1 MFDARLRRVIDP
13 ALVGLAKA
21 LSNTGISA
29 NALTLLGIPIAMAA
43 AYAIYQHAFFA
54 ALLLI
59 AANRLLDGLDGM
71 VARINGPT
79 PLGGYLDILADFA
92 FYVAIPIAF
101 GLSDTANLAA
111 ALLLVGAFTLTG
123 VSFLA
128 YASVAANAGI
138 NESEHGPKGF
148 LYTTGLM
155 EGGETIFFF
164 VVMCALP
171 NWFIALAHTFAAL
184 CLLTVFQ
191 RSWLAWRT
199 FR

>member
-1 MFDARLRRVIDP
+1 MLDARLRRVIDP
-13 ALVGLAKA
+13 ALVGVAKA
-21 LSNTGISA
+21 LSKTGVSA
-29 NALTLLGIPIAMAA
+29 NALTLWGIPIAMAA
-43 AYAIYQHAFFA
+43 AYAVYQHAFFA

-59 AANRLLDGLDGM
+59 AFNRLLDGLDGM

-101 GLSDTANLAA
+101 GLSDTDNLPA

-123 VSFLA
+123 ISFLA

-155 EGGETIFFF
+155 EGGETIIFF
-164 VVMCALP
+164 VIMCVVP
-171 NWFIALAHTFAAL
+171 DWFIPLAYIFAVL
-184 CLLTVFQ
+184 CLVTVVQ

>member
-1 MFDARLRRVIDP
+1 MLDARLRRVIDP
-13 ALVGLAKA
+13 ALVGVAKA
-21 LSNTGISA
+21 LSNAGISA

-43 AYAIYQHAFFA
+43 TYSVYQHAFFA

-59 AANRLLDGLDGM
+59 AFNRLLDGLDGM

-101 GLSDTANLAA
+101 GLSDTDNLPA

-164 VVMCALP
+164 VMMCVVP
-171 NWFIALAHTFAAL
+171 DWFIPLASIFAVL

>member
-21 LSNTGISA
+21 LSNTRISA
-29 NALTLLGIPIAMAA
+29 NALTLLGIPIAVAA
-43 AYAIYQHAFFA
+43 AYAIYQHTFFA

-71 VARINGPT
+71 VARIKGPT

-101 GLSDTANLAA
+101 GLSDPENLSA

-128 YASVAANAGI
+128 YASVAANVGI
-138 NESEHGPKGF
+138 QESEHGPKGF

-164 VVMCALP
+164 VVMCAFP
-171 NWFIALAHTFAAL
+171 KWFIPLALIFTAL

-199 FR
+199 LR

>member
-1 MFDARLRRVIDP
+1 MLDARLRRVIDP
-13 ALVGLAKA
+13 ALVGVAKA
-21 LSNTGISA
+21 LSKTGVSA

-43 AYAIYQHAFFA
+43 AYAVYQHAFFA

-59 AANRLLDGLDGM
+59 AFNRLLDGLDGM

-101 GLSDTANLAA
+101 GLSDTDNLPA

-123 VSFLA
+123 ISFLA

-155 EGGETIFFF
+155 EGGETIIFF
-164 VVMCALP
+164 VIMCVVP
-171 NWFIALAHTFAAL
+171 DWFIPLAYIFAVL
-184 CLLTVFQ
+184 CLVTVVQ

>member
-13 ALVGLAKA
+13 ALVGVAKA
-21 LSNTGISA
+21 LSKTGVSA
-29 NALTLLGIPIAMAA
+29 NALTLWGIPIAMAA
-43 AYAIYQHAFFA
+43 AYAVYQHAFFA

-59 AANRLLDGLDGM
+59 AFNRLLDGLDGM

-101 GLSDTANLAA
+101 GLSDTDNLPA

-123 VSFLA
+123 ISFLA

-155 EGGETIFFF
+155 EGGETIIFF
-164 VVMCALP
+164 VIMCVVP
-171 NWFIALAHTFAAL
+171 DWFIPLAYIFAVL
-184 CLLTVFQ
+184 CLVTVVQ

>member
-13 ALVGLAKA
+13 ALVALAKA

-155 EGGETIFFF
+155 EGGETIIFF
-164 VVMCALP
+164 VIMCVVP
-171 NWFIALAHTFAAL
+171 DWFIPLAYIFAVL
-184 CLLTVFQ
+184 CLVTVVQ